1 MNEKELMKHIKHLV
15 TCNNYWAQVRDKNDR
30 LTIIN
35 DIFMNVWPKILNGHI
50 PNDFEDCKNY
60 IFISCRNTVLS
71 HLRKKKVERD
81 TFISLDGGGNVE
93 PSYEMDYKEENYKL
107 RQILNLLELPIDRE
121 IYNLR
126 LEGYTI
132 AEIAVILD
140 MDYNRVRNI
149 NKSILDYLRKKIK
162 DPNYKRKIIPKT
174 RNYIYNVIDTTTDEV
189 VFSSKHKRTIADKFK
204 LGRQKI
210 NKLIDT
216 DKIFNEKLTIKLQ
229 ILETNPNQ

>member
-50 PNDFEDCKNY
+50 PNDFEEAKNY

-71 HLRKKKVERD
+71 HLRKKKIERD
-81 TFISLDGGGNVE
+81 MFVNFEEVNVE
-93 PSYEMDYKEENYKL
+93 SSYEMDYKEENYKL
-107 RQILNLLELPIDRE
+107 TKILDFLELDIDRE
-121 IYNLR
+121 IYKLR

-132 AEIAVILD
+132 AEISKILN

-174 RNYIYNVIDTTTDEV
+174 RNSIYNVIDTTTDEV

-210 NKLIDT
+210 NKFIDT

>member
-35 DIFMNVWPKILNGHI
+35 DIFMNVWPKLQSGHI
-50 PNDFEDCKNY
+50 PNDFEESKNY

-81 TFISLDGGGNVE
+81 MFISLDGEGNVE
-93 PSYEMDYKEENYKL
+93 SSYEMDYKEENYRL
-107 RQILNLLELPIDRE
+107 TQILNLLELPIDRE
-121 IYNLR
+121 IYKLR
-126 LEGYTI
+126 LDGYKI

-149 NKSILDYLRKKIK
+149 NKSILEYLRKKIK
-162 DPNYKRKIIPKT
+162 NPNYKRKIIPKT
-174 RNYIYNVIDTTTDEV
+174 RNSIYNVIDTTTDEV
-189 VFSSKHKRTIADKFK
+189 IYYSKNKRTIADKFK
-204 LGRQKI
+204 IKRQSI
-210 NKLIDT
+210 NRFIDT
-216 DKIFNEKLTIKLQ
+216 DKIFNEKLTIKSQ
-229 ILETNPNQ
+229 ILEINPNQ

>member
-50 PNDFEDCKNY
+50 PNDFEEAKNY

-71 HLRKKKVERD
+71 HLRKKKIERD
-81 TFISLDGGGNVE
+81 MFVNFEEVNVE
-93 PSYEMDYKEENYKL
+93 SSYE
-107 RQILNLLELPIDRE
+107 
-121 IYNLR
+121 
-126 LEGYTI
+126 
-132 AEIAVILD
+132 

-174 RNYIYNVIDTTTDEV
+174 RNSIYNVIDTTTDEV

-204 LGRQKI
+204 IGRQKI
-210 NKLIDT
+210 NKFIDT

-229 ILETNPNQ
+229 ILETNQKI